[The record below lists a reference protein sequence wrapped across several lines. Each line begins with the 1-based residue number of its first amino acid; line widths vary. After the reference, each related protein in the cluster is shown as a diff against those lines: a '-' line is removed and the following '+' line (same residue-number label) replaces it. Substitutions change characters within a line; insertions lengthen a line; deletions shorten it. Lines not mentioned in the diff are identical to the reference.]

1 MYSELSRI
9 TQNSDFAVF
18 TIIGAGV
25 AVGNSLMS
33 LSYHT
38 YQSELFPTPIRAR
51 GVGFVYSFSRLSAIF
66 SSYIIAATL
75 DRAGSV
81 GVFVLIS
88 AAMVV
93 VALTVGLFGPRTR
106 GLALEQI

>member
-1 MYSELSRI
+1 
-9 TQNSDFAVF
+9 
-18 TIIGAGV
+18 
-25 AVGNSLMS
+25 MS

-38 YQSELFPTPIRAR
+38 YQSELFPTAMRAR
-51 GVGFVYSFSRLSAIF
+51 AVGFVYSFSRLSAMF

-81 GVFVLIS
+81 GVFILIS
-88 AAMVV
+88 GAMFV

-106 GLALEQI
+106 GLALEHI